1 MGEAGSLKW
10 KAEVRQHEG
19 LPAALK
25 ESAALRAALKI
36 GLPHNILDTLLAIMD
51 RPDGQERLISVLT
64 KLPSNSF
71 TELLRCLDPKQFIDR
86 YKLLHMEVS
95 PKMTT
100 ILGLADVMNQDGVY
114 TFFKMF
120 LDNLNMILEI
130 RHLFYEPVA
139 SDYKYLLKCARAI
152 GNRRAAHVIWDD
164 FTEASI
170 RAQYKE
176 RGSDKVE
183 MKLDVESYNNYLG
196 IMCWHDIMKPHQ
208 RYRLRFIPQNVIPR
222 SWATAPYTLSGHS
235 IGQAGIKLRATQLF
249 RQMVNAGLSG
259 NEETF
264 CLMMVSL
271 GREGDLAGVAS
282 ILKRVWGIDVQELMA
297 SNDIAMNAGT
307 KYSADSPFY
316 PTTNLLFTIAHVYG
330 INNSLPTA
338 LRLVDFVSRRYS
350 IPILNDV
357 WNELLNWT
365 FVLSVKHKRSVK
377 SASRTGIDTK
387 ANAVGA
393 LPKEAV
399 LNLWNTMV
407 SEPYNVKPTMEMYNR
422 LIINLSYRQLWGEM
436 QVFMEEALHLYRRD
450 CLKLYQRLTLRNLAM
465 SGPRPSQSL
474 QGLRNRD
481 TSFIALR
488 VARNKEY
495 VRRWVE
501 CLLKYGSK
509 SLRGNEEFVTRSV
522 PKIIDEWFTFLKK
535 TVRYDVQSGKVQF
548 GTGTEKNRR
557 HRRLAKKHAMQ
568 DSKRYEF
575 WLGRHWRIINTRR
588 ARRRAELEAHEF
600 HGMHG
605 HHDAQCEH
613 NP

>member
-1 MGEAGSLKW
+1 MRRL
-10 KAEVRQHEG
+10 EG
-19 LPAALK
+19 LPVALE
-25 ESAALRAALKI
+25 ESAILRAALTT
-36 GLPHNILDTLLAIMD
+36 GLPHNIMDTLLAIMD
-51 RPDGQERLISVLT
+51 RPGGQERLISVLT

-95 PKMTT
+95 PKMTA

-114 TFFKMF
+114 TFFKTF
-120 LDNLNMILEI
+120 LDNLNLILET
-130 RHLFYEPVA
+130 RHLFYDPIA
-139 SDYKYLLKCARAI
+139 SDYKYLLKCARAT
-152 GNRRAAHVIWDD
+152 GNLRAAHIIWDD

-176 RGSDKVE
+176 RVSDEVE

-196 IMCWHDIMKPHQ
+196 VLCWHDIMKPHQ
-208 RYRLRFIPQNVIPR
+208 RHKLRFIPQNVIPR

-235 IGQAGIKLRATQLF
+235 IGQTGIKLRATQLF
-249 RQMVNAGLSG
+249 RQMVNDGLSG

-271 GREGDLAGVAS
+271 GREGDVAGVAS
-282 ILKRVWGIDVQELMA
+282 ILKRVWGIDVQVLMT
-297 SNDIAMNAGT
+297 SNNIAMDAGT
-307 KYSADSPFY
+307 KYSVDSPFY
-316 PTTNLLFTIAHVYG
+316 PTPNLLFTIAHVYG

-365 FVLSVKHKRSVK
+365 FVLSVKHRRS
-377 SASRTGIDTK
+377 AEAARRRGIDRK
-387 ANAVGA
+387 VNAAGS

-422 LIINLSYRQLWGEM
+422 LIINLSYRQHWGEM
-436 QVFMEEALHLYRRD
+436 QVFMEEALQLYRRD
-450 CLKLYQRLTLRNLAM
+450 CLKLYQQLTLHNFAM

-474 QGLRNRD
+474 QDLRNRD
-481 TSFIALR
+481 TSYVALR

-495 VRRWVE
+495 IRRWVK
-501 CLLKYGSK
+501 CLLRYGSR

-522 PKIIDEWFTFLKK
+522 PKIINEWHTFLKK
-535 TVRYDVQSGKVQF
+535 TVRYDVLSGKVQL
-548 GTGTEKNRR
+548 GTKTEKNRR
-557 HRRLAKKHAMQ
+557 YRRNATKHGMK
-568 DSKRYEF
+568 DSERYEV
-575 WLGRHWRIINTRR
+575 WLGRHWRILNLKR
-588 ARRRAELEAHEF
+588 ARRRAELEV
-600 HGMHG
+600 HGFRSVPG
-605 HHDAQCEH
+605 HHDTHYEH
-613 NP
+613 PKQDEGSGR